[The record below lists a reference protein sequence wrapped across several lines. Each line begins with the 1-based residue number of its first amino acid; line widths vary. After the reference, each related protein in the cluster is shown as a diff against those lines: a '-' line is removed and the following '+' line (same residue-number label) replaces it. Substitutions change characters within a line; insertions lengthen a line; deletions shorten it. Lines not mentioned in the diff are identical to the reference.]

1 MLLCAVCV
9 RESRATSPTDQFKR
23 QSPRF
28 LPPPRREP
36 RHFNTIILLIFLGFY
51 FCPAIPP
58 GRLPPAAPT
67 LLQSPRTQ
75 DQTRNITSS
84 ARRNRARPPTNF
96 LFSPSRGFAMGFI
109 GVYQALYDYEPQSE
123 GELVLA
129 EGDLLYILEKS
140 AEDAWWKAKKKAGE
154 DEEEEPEGLIPNTYV
169 EEVSLRDGAWLRWV

>member
-1 MLLCAVCV
+1 
-9 RESRATSPTDQFKR
+9 
-23 QSPRF
+23 
-28 LPPPRREP
+28 
-36 RHFNTIILLIFLGFY
+36 
-51 FCPAIPP
+51 
-58 GRLPPAAPT
+58 
-67 LLQSPRTQ
+67 
-75 DQTRNITSS
+75 
-84 ARRNRARPPTNF
+84 
-96 LFSPSRGFAMGFI
+96 MGFI